1 MNKKYYILFL
11 SILFLLSCSDEGVNP
26 IYGCMDENAENYSE
40 YANID
45 DDSCLFDSINLGD
58 SDSYDIGD
66 IVDDFIIIP
75 PIDEGSTYTYN
86 EDIYE
91 IFNQNGCLDCHN
103 QDSFTGLD
111 LSTYNGTMNG
121 GNNGPIISDM
131 SPASSLLI
139 TTFNSGGL
147 MYQQGY
153 FELPSQAIILTWI
166 SEGAPE

>member
-11 SILFLLSCSDEGVNP
+11 SILFFFTCSDEGISPV
-26 IYGCMDENAENYSE
+26 YGCMDENAENYSE

-45 DDSCLFDSINLGD
+45 DDSCFLVDLDQTVDYDPD
-58 SDSYDIGD
+58 SDDY
-66 IVDDFIIIP
+66 VIIP
-75 PIDEGSTYTYN
+75 PVIDEPEITYTYN

-91 IFNQNGCLDCHN
+91 IFNQNGCLDCHS
-103 QDSFTGLD
+103 QGSWTGLD
-111 LSTYNGTMNG
+111 LSTYNGTISG
-121 GNNGPIISDM
+121 GNNGPIISDI

-166 SEGAPE
+166 SEGAQE